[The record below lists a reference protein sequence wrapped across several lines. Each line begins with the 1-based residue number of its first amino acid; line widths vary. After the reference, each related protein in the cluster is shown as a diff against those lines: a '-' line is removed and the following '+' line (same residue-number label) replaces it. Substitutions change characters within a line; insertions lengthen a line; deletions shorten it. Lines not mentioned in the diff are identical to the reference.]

1 MAQFNISQ
9 PRPDVV
15 RVFFPKDW
23 AANEESAVMF
33 KDLLGTLDN
42 LEDEVTLLIVA
53 GDRRPV
59 YVEEGIKAAREILY
73 HDNIKK
79 IIIVADDPQPGVT
92 HMSAFRGE
100 RGYPPIP
107 MFGCETEAEAE
118 QYL

>member
-1 MAQFNISQ
+1 MTQFNISR

-15 RVFFPKDW
+15 RVFFPEQW
-23 AANEESAVMF
+23 AAEKESAAMF
-33 KDLLGTLDN
+33 NNLLGVLDA

-53 GDRRPV
+53 GGQRPV